1 MKASSDPSDS
11 IISVGN
17 FLLLELMVDSLV
29 TVIIIV
35 LDIDSSMD
43 DWLHHV
49 NEEESGHCWE
59 HESRP
64 VS

>member
-1 MKASSDPSDS
+1 MSASSDPGDS

-29 TVIIIV
+29 TVIIVV
-35 LDIDSSMD
+35 LDIDSSVD

-49 NEEESGHCWE
+49 NEEESWHCWE
-59 HESRP
+59 HEPRP
-64 VS
+64 IS

>member
-1 MKASSDPSDS
+1 MKASSDPGDC
-11 IISVGN
+11 IISIGN

-35 LDIDSSMD
+35 LDIDSSVD

-49 NEEESGHCWE
+49 NEEESRHCWE

-64 VS
+64 IS